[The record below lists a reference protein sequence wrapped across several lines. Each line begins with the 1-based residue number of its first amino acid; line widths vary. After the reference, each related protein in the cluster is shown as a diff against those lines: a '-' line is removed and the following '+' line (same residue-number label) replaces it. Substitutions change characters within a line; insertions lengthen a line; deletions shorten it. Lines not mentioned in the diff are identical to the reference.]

1 MNFDISARIGSIVSH
16 RNNGTRSIVRS
27 CSIPAWFCKKRRA
40 SAREVVQV
48 SGFGCHAPEPVGHR
62 HAIWTKGK
70 ASFECQFSRTQS
82 IGWVWIEI
90 ASTGS
95 QKNTVDVLVNGNRI
109 ARKEVRGHQWI
120 RARLPNG
127 FVASRVSLTL
137 ESKCF
142 VPSEVLDAST
152 DDRVLGVAVERL
164 VFAKQWWRFAIPR
177 PFFKKLP
184 NYFGLGTQTRK
195 AA

>member
-27 CSIPAWFCKKRRA
+27 CSVPAWFCKKRRA

-48 SGFGCHAPEPVGHR
+48 SGFGCYVPEPVGHR
-62 HAIWTKGK
+62 HAVWTKGRGT
-70 ASFECQFSRTQS
+70 FECQFSRPQT

-95 QKNTVDVLVNGNRI
+95 QKNKVDVIVNGNRV
-109 ARKEVRGHQWI
+109 ARKDVYGHKWI
-120 RARLPNG
+120 RARLPNDL
-127 FVASRVSLTL
+127 VTCRLSLTL
-137 ESKCF
+137 ESNTF
-142 VPSEVLDAST
+142 VPSEVLNSST
-152 DDRVLGVAVERL
+152 DDRVLGVAVERF
-164 VFAKQWWRFAIPR
+164 VFAKQWWRFSIPK

-184 NYFGLGTQTRK
+184 IFFGLGAPTRK